1 MICRFHLSA
10 LAFLFIGAFCLHAQ
24 VVLPP
29 APETLSLHGHIA
41 SATAESMP
49 VMTGGYLVF
58 PYRGSQKPYRFVGI
72 AFDYEGY
79 SRIHAFVKNKK
90 GTFVFYGQIPEGIK
104 EFRYRLV
111 VDSVWQHD
119 TSNPLI
125 EYDQM
130 GVRLSKFILSETQ
143 NMPDDEKLGPQ
154 FRPDGSID
162 FYLRG
167 QPGAYAFIMGSF
179 NQWDP
184 FMTPMKEI
192 SPGLYKVSLTLS
204 PGRYYYNFLF
214 NGQRIRDPNNFFQ
227 AMGPGGELVSV
238 FDLAKPNNETL
249 IYAQEK
255 TQKKKTAKKKKSA
268 K

>member
-1 MICRFHLSA
+1 MIYRFRLPVLLS
-10 LAFLFIGAFCLHAQ
+10 LFLGAFCLQAQ

-29 APETLSLHGHIA
+29 APETLALHGYIA
-41 SATAESMP
+41 SATTQSKP

-130 GVRLSKFILSETQ
+130 GVRLSKFVLAETQ
-143 NMPDDEKLGPQ
+143 NIPNDEKLGPQ

-167 QPGAYAFIMGSF
+167 EPGVYAFIMGSF

-192 SPGLYKVSLTLS
+192 SPGLYKVSLTLG

-238 FDLAKPNNETL
+238 FDIAKPNNEILT
-249 IYAQEK
+249 YAQEK
-255 TQKKKTAKKKKSA
+255 NKKKQTAKKKTLFK
-268 K
+268 

>member
-1 MICRFHLSA
+1 MICRF
-10 LAFLFIGAFCLHAQ
+10 FLLTFSLLFLGIAAAGGQ

-29 APETLSLHGHIA
+29 VPETLSLHGHIA
-41 SATAESMP
+41 SATAESLP
-49 VMTGGYLVF
+49 VMTAGYLVF
-58 PYRGSQKPYRFVGI
+58 PYRGNQKPYRFVGI

-90 GTFVFYGQIPEGIK
+90 GTFVYYGKVPEGIK

-119 TSNPLI
+119 TSNPII
-125 EYDQM
+125 EYDQL
-130 GVRLSKFILSETQ
+130 GVRLSKFVLPETGGALL
-143 NMPDDEKLGPQ
+143 DKKAGPQ
-154 FRPDGSID
+154 FRADGTVD
-162 FYLRG
+162 FYLKG
-167 QPGAYAFIMGSF
+167 EPNVYAFIMGSF

-192 SPGLYKVSLTLS
+192 SPGLYKVSLTLK

-214 NGQRIRDPNNFFQ
+214 NGKRMRDPNNFFQ

-238 FDLAKPNNETL
+238 FDIVPKADESASLVENKE
-249 IYAQEK
+249 
-255 TQKKKTAKKKKSA
+255 KTAKNKKSSSNR
-268 K
+268 